1 MAQGDTKLSICSE
14 ALIMLGA
21 APLSSFATGTD
32 EAQIADRLYDDVRDT
47 LLMQHAYSWS
57 VKKVRLAQLAGT
69 PINEWKYTYAL
80 PGDILGN
87 PKAVFNTGAIG
98 ALPVRDFEVYSLGL
112 YTNYEDVWIDYQFRP
127 EPAIFPPYFVRLL
140 KMALAAEFAEPI
152 TDQIT
157 KADYYHAKAYGAP
170 AENMRGGLVRVAINI
185 DGADRPAQQIQEF
198 PISDIRY

>member
-32 EAQIADRLYDDVRDT
+32 EAQVADRLYDDIRDT
-47 LLMQHAYSWS
+47 ILMQYPFSWS
-57 VKKVRLAQLAGT
+57 VKKVKLARLAST

-87 PKAVFNTGAIG
+87 PKAVFNVGAV
-98 ALPVRDFEVYSLGL
+98 AAQPVRDFEIYNLGL
-112 YTNYEDVWIDYQFRP
+112 FTNYEDVWIDYQFRP
-127 EPAIFPPYFVRLL
+127 SEAIFPPYFVRLL
-140 KMALAAEFAEPI
+140 KTALAAEFAEPV

-157 KADYYHAKAYGAP
+157 KGDYYHQKAYGAP
-170 AENMRGGLVRVAINI
+170 AENMRGGLMRVAINI
-185 DGADRPAQQIQEF
+185 DGSDRPAQTIQEF
-198 PISDIRY
+198 PISDIRF